1 MTGSARASSFP
12 DVPGRATAA
21 VEAVRRHPAVAV
33 VVAAYLVGL
42 GVYGTVTGSRLTV
55 PYVVI
60 VTVAFGGLAVADTRF
75 RFSRVVLVGLT
86 LWGLG
91 HLAGGIVELDG
102 GDRIFYNVVFGRWF
116 HVDNIVHFVGFGTA
130 GLACWEALR
139 AKWLGDTEVGPVA
152 TVAFVAILGCGVGAV
167 NEVVEFAFT
176 LVVADSQV
184 GGYQNTGRD
193 LVANLLGG
201 LTAGLYAVQREL
213 FEERPP

>member
-1 MTGSARASSFP
+1 LIARATDS
-12 DVPGRATAA
+12 
-21 VEAVRRHPAVAV
+21 VRRHRL
-33 VVAAYLVGL
+33 VAATVATYLIVLGAYGL
-42 GVYGTVTGSRLTV
+42 VNGSRLAV

-60 VTVAFGGLAVADTRF
+60 VAVAFVGLALADDRF

-91 HLAGGIVELDG
+91 HLAGGIIELDG
-102 GDRIFYNVVFGRWF
+102 GDRIFYNVVLARWF
-116 HVDNIVHFVGFGTA
+116 HMDNIVHFVGFGTA

-139 AKWLGDTEVGPVA
+139 AGWLGDVEVGPVA
-152 TVAFVAILGCGVGAV
+152 TVVFVALLACGVGAI

-201 LTAGLYAVQREL
+201 LTAGIYEVR
-213 FEERPP
+213 RRRSPTDR

>member
-1 MTGSARASSFP
+1 MIH
-12 DVPGRATAA
+12 AA
-21 VEAVRRHPAVAV
+21 AALSVRRHPLVAGV
-33 VVAAYLVGL
+33 VFTYLVALGAYGL
-42 GVYGTVTGSRLTV
+42 VNGSRLAV

-60 VTVAFGGLAVADTRF
+60 VAVAFVGLAVADDRF

-139 AKWLGDTEVGPVA
+139 AGWLADIEVGPVA

-176 LVVADSQV
+176 LAVADTQV

-193 LVANLLGG
+193 LVANMLGG
-201 LTAGLYAVQREL
+201 LTAGLYEVN
-213 FEERPP
+213 RPPKEAST